1 MSRANAESITIPFG
15 VGICG
20 NVAETKETI
29 NIKDAYEVMS
39 RILLLTRIQD
49 AHTYYIYLHTYGVV
63 EYHSKSLILQH
74 MRHFWWFLPAVYQEF
89 AVLQQYY
96 CRITHLPVSDDLV
109 LYLICLCIPQDSRFN
124 REIDVK
130 TGYTTHSLVSM
141 PVCNF
146 DGEVIGVAQ
155 IMNKTNGNHGYEF
168 SETDLKVFQRYLTFC
183 GIGIQNAQL
192 FEVSI
197 LEYKKNK
204 VHSIVVLTSIV
215 TLFILLIMIYF
226 WNSFYFLWP
235 KVYSKNRWA

>member
-1 MSRANAESITIPFG
+1 
-15 VGICG
+15 
-20 NVAETKETI
+20 
-29 NIKDAYEVMS
+29 
-39 RILLLTRIQD
+39 
-49 AHTYYIYLHTYGVV
+49 
-63 EYHSKSLILQH
+63 
-74 MRHFWWFLPAVYQEF
+74 
-89 AVLQQYY
+89 
-96 CRITHLPVSDDLV
+96 
-109 LYLICLCIPQDSRFN
+109 
-124 REIDVK
+124 
-130 TGYTTHSLVSM
+130 M

-204 VHSIVVLTSIV
+204 VDCSIVVLSSIV

-235 KVYSKNRWA
+235 KVYSKNR

>member
-1 MSRANAESITIPFG
+1 MFP
-15 VGICG
+15 
-20 NVAETKETI
+20 
-29 NIKDAYEVMS
+29 
-39 RILLLTRIQD
+39 RILSHLL
-49 AHTYYIYLHTYGVV
+49 
-63 EYHSKSLILQH
+63 
-74 MRHFWWFLPAVYQEF
+74 F
-89 AVLQQYY
+89 ACKQWP
-96 CRITHLPVSDDLV
+96 C
-109 LYLICLCIPQDSRFN
+109 LYLISFCILQDPRFN
-124 REIDVK
+124 RDIDVK

-204 VHSIVVLTSIV
+204 VRNTLFYV
-215 TLFILLIMIYF
+215 TLRFFANMYFRSVKLFSSHFLQTAEKQCLLLCNCFHIY
-226 WNSFYFLWP
+226 
-235 KVYSKNRWA
+235 

>member
-1 MSRANAESITIPFG
+1 MF
-15 VGICG
+15 
-20 NVAETKETI
+20 
-29 NIKDAYEVMS
+29 
-39 RILLLTRIQD
+39 
-49 AHTYYIYLHTYGVV
+49 IY
-63 EYHSKSLILQH
+63 
-74 MRHFWWFLPAVYQEF
+74 
-89 AVLQQYY
+89 
-96 CRITHLPVSDDLV
+96 
-109 LYLICLCIPQDSRFN
+109 PQDPRFN

-155 IMNKTNGNHGYEF
+155 IMNKTNSDGFEF

-204 VHSIVVLTSIV
+204 V
-215 TLFILLIMIYF
+215 IL
-226 WNSFYFLWP
+226 SPFLWSFI
-235 KVYSKNRWA
+235 YSI